1 MYSSAMIVAAKIA
14 GLSLVTWLLI
24 IVVVIAIVAVVS
36 RRRV

>member
-1 MYSSAMIVAAKIA
+1 MIVAAKIA

>member
-1 MYSSAMIVAAKIA
+1 MYSSGMIVAAKIA